1 MEHILH
7 VSVGSN
13 AEERL
18 LFLFEETNSEYSKM
32 EVWKTINGE
41 EVNTYVFGSDTYQR
55 IKNYLKDEEGQ

>member
-1 MEHILH
+1 MEHILY

-41 EVNTYVFGSDTYQR
+41 GLTYTRLVQ
-55 IKNYLKDEEGQ
+55 ILINE

>member
-1 MEHILH
+1 MEHILY

-32 EVWKTINGE
+32 EVWETINGE
-41 EVNTYVFGSDTYQR
+41 GVNIYAFGSDTYQR